1 MSNTARGLWP
11 LLGYAALTAAVDVYA
26 GNRLQSLSPISVAAI
41 SFSLAAVFFLALEVA
56 GRGVAAV
63 RKLLWTQRHD
73 VTAINVTTAA
83 TWLTLL
89 YALKY
94 LEPAIVNV
102 VALAIGPA
110 LTMLLSPLLRRGSSV
125 LRIER
130 VISVGVLIVIGVLM
144 WWSAV
149 GLTGIRVDGD
159 QAALGLVLTLLCGLA
174 CTGNVIYSKRLSD
187 GGMTPQSSLAVRYFL
202 MIAICW
208 SLVAMSD
215 GPRWGVSFVPG
226 AVIAVIGVALPMYLG
241 QVGIKHVEPITAS
254 LLETL
259 SPVCAFLLQ
268 LLDGRLRP
276 SGYSLAGILAI
287 TALVAVGV
295 VARSRHE
302 RALTSPSQ
310 EQPPVRAAPT
320 LSGGASIRG
329 EIS

>member
-41 SFSLAAVFFLALEVA
+41 SFTLAAAFFLGLEVA
-56 GRGVAAV
+56 GKGASSVLRLIRA
-63 RKLLWTQRHD
+63 QRHD
-73 VTAINVTTAA
+73 VIAINLTTAA

-110 LTMLLSPLLRRGSSV
+110 LTMLLSPLLRRGSEV
-125 LRIER
+125 LAVER
-130 VISVGVLIVIGVLM
+130 VISVGVLIVIAVLM

-149 GLTGIRVDGD
+149 GLTGMRVDGD
-159 QAALGLVLTLLCGLA
+159 QVTLGLVLTLLCGLA

-187 GGMTPQSSLAVRYFL
+187 SGMTPQSSLAVRYFL
-202 MIAICW
+202 MLAICW

-215 GPRWGVSFVPG
+215 SPQLGASFVPG

-259 SPVCAFLLQ
+259 SPVCAFGLQ

-295 VARSRHE
+295 IARSRYE
-302 RALTSPSQ
+302 RGQLDSA
-310 EQPPVRAAPT
+310 PPAPEAVPT
-320 LSGGASIRG
+320 LSGGTTIRG